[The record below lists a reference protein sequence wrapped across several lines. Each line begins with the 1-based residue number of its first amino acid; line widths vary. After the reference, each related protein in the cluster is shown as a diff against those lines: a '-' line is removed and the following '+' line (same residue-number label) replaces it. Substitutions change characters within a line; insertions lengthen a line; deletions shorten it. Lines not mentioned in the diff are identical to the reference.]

1 MSGRRLRARYMQ
13 PGRTLN
19 CDHEHHAD
27 THEKEQTEIVI
38 SESRFR
44 MKESGKSIEDFPL
57 SLNGVGS
64 FSCVES

>member
-1 MSGRRLRARYMQ
+1 MPRRQLQALYMQ

-19 CDHEHHAD
+19 GDHEHHDD

-57 SLNGVGS
+57 SLNGIFS
-64 FSCVES
+64 FSRVEA

>member
-38 SESRFR
+38 SESRSQR
-44 MKESGKSIEDFPL
+44 IVAGNL
-57 SLNGVGS
+57 SEI
-64 FSCVES
+64 SCDV